1 MPCVPGH
8 VADAGGARRAPGSA
22 NSHLLD
28 FAGSFEVSALAMKED
43 WRFAAAK
50 EVDTGLKSHGSHA
63 MQALVGAFSDALND
77 EGEVHSEAPPPLPVP
92 TGAPPLGSVMQLAK
106 ETGKSRDACKAALIA
121 NANNC
126 EAARLKLLKDATAGA
141 ASEVQIDIEARASSG
156 STTIA
161 EAITAKLRHT
171 FDPTHLEVIN
181 ESSRHNVRVG
191 SETHFKVIII
201 SRTFDGA
208 KLLDRHRAVNDCLA
222 HELANGVHALSITA
236 KTTAQWETSSTVPP
250 SPGCMGGGAK

>member
-1 MPCVPGH
+1 M
-8 VADAGGARRAPGSA
+8 
-22 NSHLLD
+22 
-28 FAGSFEVSALAMKED
+28 SALAMKED

-222 HELANGVHALSITA
+222 HELMNGVHALSITA